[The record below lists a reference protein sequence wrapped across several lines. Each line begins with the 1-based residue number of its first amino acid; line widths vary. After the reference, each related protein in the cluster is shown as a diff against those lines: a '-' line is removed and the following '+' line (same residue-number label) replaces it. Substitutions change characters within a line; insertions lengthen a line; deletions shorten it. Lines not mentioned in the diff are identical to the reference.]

1 MRKIVLAAAALAFLA
16 ASSWSSVQAMPLSAS
31 ALKGASD
38 AVMLTDKVHCWDDCY
53 YERPRYRSYYRPYYR
68 RYYDDGPYYRSYY
81 RPYVRRYY
89 DDGYY
94 APRYRAPWWVSGPY
108 YGHSRAF
115 YVGPNVY
122 WY

>member
-1 MRKIVLAAAALAFLA
+1 MRKSVLAAAALAFLA
-16 ASSWSSVQAMPLSAS
+16 ASSWGAVQAMPLSAA
-31 ALKGASD
+31 ALQGATD
-38 AVMLTDKVHCWDDCY
+38 AISVTDKVHCWDDCY
-53 YERPRYRSYYRPYYR
+53 YGPPRRYYRPYYR
-68 RYYDDGPYYRSYY
+68 RTYDDGPHYRSYD

-94 APRYRAPWWVSGPY
+94 APSYRAPWWLSGPY
-108 YGHSRAF
+108 SGHSRAF